1 MVFKYCIA
9 YGKPSCCSCSIF
21 KEGNNLSNKME
32 AGDCSTSG
40 SNSAVNG
47 SMTNEEEISHSLPT
61 PDSADGKI

>member
-1 MVFKYCIA
+1 
-9 YGKPSCCSCSIF
+9 
-21 KEGNNLSNKME
+21 ME

>member
-1 MVFKYCIA
+1 
-9 YGKPSCCSCSIF
+9 
-21 KEGNNLSNKME
+21 ME

-61 PDSADGKI
+61 PDSADGKKYIYKMHCLY